1 MTAALRLGVVGA
13 TGTLGEELLL
23 VLEEARLDLA
33 ELRPFA
39 GKRSMGDT
47 VEFAGASLPVLSG
60 EVDFTGLDAV
70 ILCTPPA
77 VSLELIRQA
86 LRVEAP
92 CIDCSGALLAS
103 PEVPLV
109 IADLGAHDGVSAA
122 PLLASPTGTTLV
134 WGPVLSA
141 LQREAGLVRVVGTVL
156 HSASSAGRAG
166 IELLSEQTLALIG
179 QQERA
184 EGEPLEGPMAF
195 ASVPH
200 ERAVGEEKDGAA
212 LRRPNCVLRCIGSWA
227 EAWMWFRAASMCRA
241 SRVRAVRFGSR
252 PSARSPRGRLRV
264 FLPGRRASIPSATTR
279 RRILGTRWVAKTC
292 RWRACV
298 LIRAPG
304 SPAAI

>member
-122 PLLASPTGTTLV
+122 PPGALGSSEGSRSSSGSRYGAAFGELRRTGRDRVAFRADPGADWPTG
-134 WGPVLSA
+134 
-141 LQREAGLVRVVGTVL
+141 AGG
-156 HSASSAGRAG
+156 G
-166 IELLSEQTLALIG
+166 
-179 QQERA
+179 
-184 EGEPLEGPMAF
+184 
-195 ASVPH
+195 
-200 ERAVGEEKDGAA
+200 
-212 LRRPNCVLRCIGSWA
+212 
-227 EAWMWFRAASMCRA
+227 
-241 SRVRAVRFGSR
+241 
-252 PSARSPRGRLRV
+252 
-264 FLPGRRASIPSATTR
+264 
-279 RRILGTRWVAKTC
+279 
-292 RWRACV
+292 
-298 LIRAPG
+298 RAPG
-304 SPAAI
+304 RPHGLRERAS